1 VTADRQ
7 VRIVESAAV
16 EERLREAR
24 AFVERLGPAAEVL
37 VVGATREAADDLVR
51 EISARR
57 GATFGLHRLSLVQLA
72 ARCASAELARRGR
85 APITAL
91 GLEALTARVTFE
103 ARDQGALP
111 YFGDVARFPGFAPA
125 LASTL
130 SELRQAGVG
139 ADRVAQAGNAAGEVA
154 DLLRRFESQLES
166 AGLAD
171 RAALFDLGAGAAES
185 GEVDALRCLPIVLLD
200 VPIEAEV
207 ERRFVAALT
216 AISPAVLITV
226 AAGDEA
232 TRASVETVFAGVP
245 ASSPPPATPRA
256 AAPAPAGPL
265 FAGLE
270 AGGTL
275 TGRGGDVLAHDGAA
289 VDTGLARVRS
299 YLFADA
305 VPPAA
310 GAAGDVVFFS
320 APGEGRE
327 VVEIARLVLDRAR
340 EGIPFDRMAIL
351 LRAPAAYWSLLEAA
365 LARAGIPAF
374 FARGTRRPDPA
385 GRAFLALLECAGERF
400 SARRFAEYLSLAQVP
415 RLDAGG
421 APIARSP
428 VWTVADDEVLGQ
440 APADTDETATD
451 EDDERPEPAM
461 DTGPESEAEGR
472 GTPRLGRGGPSA
484 GGIGGRPEP
493 PMEPVVE
500 GTLRAPWKW
509 EAMLVESAVI
519 GGRDRWARRLA
530 GLAADYRLR
539 MDAARQD
546 DPESPKISALE
557 RELANL
563 EHLRRFALPV
573 IEQLAALPDRAPWG
587 EWLPAL
593 EKLAP
598 LVLRRPERVLTVL
611 AELRPLAPVGPA
623 SLDEVRDVLLDRLT
637 TLDQRPPVAR
647 YGRVFIGGIEQ
658 ARGRRFDVVFVPGL
672 AERVFPQRPRE
683 DPILLDALRARIDA
697 GLPQQRERGRR
708 ERWLLR
714 LAAGAASRRL
724 YVSYSRIDVAVGRA
738 RVPSFYAL
746 EVQRALTGRVPS
758 PHALEQDAASAVG
771 ARLAWPAPRDAA
783 RAVDAEEH
791 DLAMLDD
798 ALRAPAGQAA
808 GRARYLLQLNASL
821 ARSLRARWARWKSE
835 KWMPQDGLVRLT
847 DGTRDVLAASSL
859 RSRAYSV
866 SALQKFSACPYQFYL
881 SAICRLEPREE
892 IAPLERLDPATR
904 GKLFHEVQAETMR
917 ALQRAGLLPLTV
929 GTEARAR
936 QILEETFARVAEAM
950 REELAPA
957 IARVWQTEMD
967 SMRVDLR
974 VWLERS
980 VAIHEEWEPIAF
992 ELAFGLAPRPEF
1004 DPRSV
1009 TAEAAVGDFRLRG
1022 IVDLIERRRAPGARA
1037 GGAAAG
1043 TGSRDELRVTD
1054 YKTGGNYTRWRMV
1067 VAGGETLQP
1076 VLYPLAV
1083 ESVLGARVVEG
1094 RLFYC
1099 TRDGGFADRVVR
1111 MDDDARATGMRVL
1124 ASVDEAIVRGFLPAA
1139 PRPRAGARPGACDIC
1154 DFRPLCGPDE
1164 EKRSQRK
1171 DRIALGALQRLRD
1184 LP

>member
-1 VTADRQ
+1 
-7 VRIVESAAV
+7 
-16 EERLREAR
+16 
-24 AFVERLGPAAEVL
+24 
-37 VVGATREAADDLVR
+37 
-51 EISARR
+51 
-57 GATFGLHRLSLVQLA
+57 
-72 ARCASAELARRGR
+72 
-85 APITAL
+85 
-91 GLEALTARVTFE
+91 
-103 ARDQGALP
+103 
-111 YFGDVARFPGFAPA
+111 
-125 LASTL
+125 
-130 SELRQAGVG
+130 
-139 ADRVAQAGNAAGEVA
+139 
-154 DLLRRFESQLES
+154 
-166 AGLAD
+166 
-171 RAALFDLGAGAAES
+171 
-185 GEVDALRCLPIVLLD
+185 
-200 VPIEAEV
+200 
-207 ERRFVAALT
+207 
-216 AISPAVLITV
+216 
-226 AAGDEA
+226 
-232 TRASVETVFAGVP
+232 
-245 ASSPPPATPRA
+245 
-256 AAPAPAGPL
+256 
-265 FAGLE
+265 
-270 AGGTL
+270 
-275 TGRGGDVLAHDGAA
+275 
-289 VDTGLARVRS
+289 
-299 YLFADA
+299 
-305 VPPAA
+305 
-310 GAAGDVVFFS
+310 
-320 APGEGRE
+320 
-327 VVEIARLVLDRAR
+327 
-340 EGIPFDRMAIL
+340 
-351 LRAPAAYWSLLEAA
+351 
-365 LARAGIPAF
+365 
-374 FARGTRRPDPA
+374 
-385 GRAFLALLECAGERF
+385 
-400 SARRFAEYLSLAQVP
+400 
-415 RLDAGG
+415 
-421 APIARSP
+421 
-428 VWTVADDEVLGQ
+428 
-440 APADTDETATD
+440 
-451 EDDERPEPAM
+451 
-461 DTGPESEAEGR
+461 
-472 GTPRLGRGGPSA
+472 
-484 GGIGGRPEP
+484 
-493 PMEPVVE
+493 
-500 GTLRAPWKW
+500 
-509 EAMLVESAVI
+509 
-519 GGRDRWARRLA
+519 
-530 GLAADYRLR
+530 
-539 MDAARQD
+539 
-546 DPESPKISALE
+546 
-557 RELANL
+557 
-563 EHLRRFALPV
+563 
-573 IEQLAALPDRAPWG
+573 
-587 EWLPAL
+587 
-593 EKLAP
+593 
-598 LVLRRPERVLTVL
+598 
-611 AELRPLAPVGPA
+611 
-623 SLDEVRDVLLDRLT
+623 
-637 TLDQRPPVAR
+637 
-647 YGRVFIGGIEQ
+647 
-658 ARGRRFDVVFVPGL
+658 
-672 AERVFPQRPRE
+672 
-683 DPILLDALRARIDA
+683 
-697 GLPQQRERGRR
+697 
-708 ERWLLR
+708 
-714 LAAGAASRRL
+714 
-724 YVSYSRIDVAVGRA
+724 
-738 RVPSFYAL
+738 VPSFYAL